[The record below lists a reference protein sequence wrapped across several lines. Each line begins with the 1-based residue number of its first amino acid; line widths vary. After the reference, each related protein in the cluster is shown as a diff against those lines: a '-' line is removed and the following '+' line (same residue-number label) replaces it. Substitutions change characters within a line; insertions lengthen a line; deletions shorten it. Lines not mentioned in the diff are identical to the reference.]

1 MANMLNLSKTESDNL
16 LDLRKQNLTLCLEK
30 KHLLDTKARVALVLD
45 YSGSMDNL
53 YRRGI
58 VQAAIERILPIA
70 MNFDDNGSMEMW
82 LFSDGFKRLPDI
94 SRDNYYDYVKREIR
108 GSMGGTKYAPVM
120 NDIAEKYTREDPA
133 PIADYIIFIT
143 DGDALDPENARH
155 AVIMNSYLPIFWQ
168 FVGIGHAHFR
178 FLEELDDMDGRYVDN
193 ANLFPLPDIM
203 NISDDEIYD
212 RLLAEFPTWLKN
224 PKVVDMIQNHYNG
237 DLKPRNSSG
246 EKKGFFSRLFG

>member
-1 MANMLNLSKTESDNL
+1 MPNMLNLSKTESDNL
-16 LDLRKQNLTLCLEK
+16 LNLRKQNLSLCLEK
-30 KHLLDTKARVALVLD
+30 RHLLDTKARVALVLD
-45 YSGSMDNL
+45 YSGSMSLL
-53 YRRGI
+53 YRNGT

-82 LFSDGFKRLPDI
+82 LFSDDFTRLPDI

-108 GSMGGTKYAPVM
+108 GSMGGTHYAPVM
-120 NDIAEKYTREDPA
+120 NDIARKYTKEDPA

-143 DGDALDPENARH
+143 DGDAMDASNAKQ
-155 AVIMNSYLPIFWQ
+155 AVIANSYLPIFWQ
-168 FVGIGHAHFR
+168 FVGIGHAQFK
-178 FLEELDDMDGRYVDN
+178 FLEELDNMEGRYVDN

-224 PKVVDMIQNHYNG
+224 ERVADMIQNHYNG
-237 DLKPRNSSG
+237 DLQPRNRGG